1 MPPCLSVY
9 RIIRY
14 SDQVHC
20 LIFVYRKVNR
30 YVYCSSDPLLLFVVV
45 NEQISRSKWH
55 LNNITIKKIGSF
67 IIFAYSLFYND
78 WIKLCTQFLQ
88 ISLNNIKLSFY
99 LT

>member
-1 MPPCLSVY
+1 MFQVIKDRHYMPPCLSVY

-45 NEQISRSKWH
+45 NEQLH
-55 LNNITIKKIGSF
+55 L
-67 IIFAYSLFYND
+67 
-78 WIKLCTQFLQ
+78 KLHGT
-88 ISLNNIKLSFY
+88 
-99 LT
+99 

>member
-30 YVYCSSDPLLLFVVV
+30 YVYCSSDPLLLFVFV
-45 NEQISRSKWH
+45 NEQISKTTW
-55 LNNITIKKIGSF
+55 
-67 IIFAYSLFYND
+67 Y
-78 WIKLCTQFLQ
+78 
-88 ISLNNIKLSFY
+88 LNNIKEHKKISFIRIMY
-99 LT
+99 HHLCIQPVL